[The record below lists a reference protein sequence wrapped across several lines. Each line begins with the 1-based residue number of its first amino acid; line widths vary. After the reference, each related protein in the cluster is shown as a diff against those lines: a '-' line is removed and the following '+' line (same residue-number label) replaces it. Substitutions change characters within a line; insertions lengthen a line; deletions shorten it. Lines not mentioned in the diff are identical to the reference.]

1 MLNEIITVYAIT
13 DDLLKAIGH
22 YEDARREMSDA
33 EIMTTAL
40 IAAMFF
46 SGNQSEACNY
56 MKDHN
61 LIPKMLEKSRF
72 NRRLHGISMLM
83 NDLFH
88 QIGMILKESSNC
100 TEDLLDSF
108 PVAMCDN
115 IRIFNI
121 KLITSADYRGYIASK
136 KRYFYG
142 VRVQLL
148 TTKSGIPVE
157 FIFLPGNAND
167 VRALNALPLNLFPGS
182 EVYGDSAYT
191 DYTAED
197 DLFET
202 SQIALKVMR
211 KKNSKRQDEP
221 WNQYVKQSTRHYVE
235 TVFSA
240 ITSLFPKSIH
250 AVTYEGFLLKLEAFI
265 FAFTLKQAFL

>member
-1 MLNEIITVYAIT
+1 ML
-13 DDLLKAIGH
+13 
-22 YEDARREMSDA
+22 
-33 EIMTTAL
+33 
-40 IAAMFF
+40 
-46 SGNQSEACNY
+46 
-56 MKDHN
+56 DHN

-88 QIGMILKESSNC
+88 QIGMILKESSDC
-100 TEDLLDSF
+100 TEYLLDSF

-121 KLITSADYRGYIASK
+121 KLITSSDYRGYIASK

-157 FIFLPGNAND
+157 FVFLPGSAND
-167 VRALNALPLNLFPGS
+167 VRALNALPLNLPPES
-182 EVYGDSAYT
+182 EVYSDSAYT

-235 TVFSA
+235 TVFSV

-250 AVTYEGFLLKLEAFI
+250 AVTYEGLTTVARSIYFCIHPEASI
-265 FAFTLKQAFL
+265 SLARNY